1 MSAGEASDG
10 SKEVY
15 VLLRYVVLAGD
26 GMRFFPQRSLLIG
39 FGLHKGRSA

>member
-26 GMRFFPQRSLLIG
+26 GMRFLYVLT
-39 FGLHKGRSA
+39 LKML